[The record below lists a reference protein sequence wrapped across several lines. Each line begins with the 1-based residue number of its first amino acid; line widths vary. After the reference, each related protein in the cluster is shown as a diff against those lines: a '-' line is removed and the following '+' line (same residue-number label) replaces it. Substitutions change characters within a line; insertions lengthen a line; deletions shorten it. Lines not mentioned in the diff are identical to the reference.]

1 MDSPNPYA
9 PPGAEVQDIYDPTVT
24 LELAERGTRLGA
36 AILDGII
43 AGAMTYGPFLV
54 GVFIAAAIGSSDGT
68 PNTPIIIA
76 SVVLACVGFIVWC
89 WLTIRD
95 VARNGQTIA
104 KKMLGIRVVRADGA
118 PATLGRIFWLRNV
131 VNFLISLVPFY
142 SIVDVLFIFAEDRQ
156 CLHDKLADTIVVKA

>member
-24 LELAERGTRLGA
+24 LEMADRGTRLGA

-43 AGAMTYGPFLV
+43 VMAMVYGPFLV
-54 GVFIAAAIGSSDGT
+54 GLIIATGMGSSDG
-68 PNTPIIIA
+68 PNTGVLVG
-76 SVVLACVGFIVWC
+76 SVILACIGLVIWC

-104 KKMLGIRVVRADGA
+104 KKMLGIRVVRADGS

>member
-76 SVVLACVGFIVWC
+76 SVGLACVGFIVWC

-104 KKMLGIRVVRADGA
+104 KKMLGIRVVRSDGS

-131 VNFLISLVPFY
+131 VNTLISIVPLY
-142 SIVDVLFIFAEDRQ
+142 SIVDVLFIFADERQ